1 MPADVLEAASGSMIG
16 WSRPRLGV
24 NYDLHSEQC
33 SSPGQSNWPVF
44 PRVEKRP
51 TSNPPYLRN
60 GLTYPPHSVLSLSLS
75 LSLLSNNPR
84 TWTENCSGLSSCVFP
99 EAEYISL
106 VEQLFADYCCET
118 RSFILRLCI
127 CEWYISMCPC
137 G

>member
-60 GLTYPPHSVLSLSLS
+60 GLTYPPHSVLSLSPSFPFS
-75 LSLLSNNPR
+75 LCYRTIHGRGPKIALGYRPASFRMPNIFLWSSNYLLIIVVNTR
-84 TWTENCSGLSSCVFP
+84 FYL
-99 EAEYISL
+99 
-106 VEQLFADYCCET
+106 ET
-118 RSFILRLCI
+118 TYL
-127 CEWYISMCPC
+127 
-137 G
+137 